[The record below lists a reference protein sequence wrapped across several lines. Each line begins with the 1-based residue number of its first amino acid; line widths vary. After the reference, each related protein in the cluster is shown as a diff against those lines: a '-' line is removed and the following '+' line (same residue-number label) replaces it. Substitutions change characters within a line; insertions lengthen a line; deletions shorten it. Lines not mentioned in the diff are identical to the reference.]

1 MFNSDQYQLLDFG
14 QNQKL
19 ERFAGCSTSR
29 TTPSGPG
36 RKQQPQLWQQA
47 ELRYDGHQPKNRWS
61 GSPPDPWQLNFG
73 ETDICFELRT
83 APTGQ
88 VGIFPEQAVNWDWI
102 LNSPLNLSGYKALN
116 LFAYT
121 GGSTLALA
129 SRGVSVTHVDAAPS
143 VVKWAR
149 RNAEL
154 SKLDQH
160 PIRWIVED
168 AAQFVARE
176 IKRGNQYD
184 IIVADPP
191 SFGRGP
197 KGQTWKIQQDLPSL
211 MFELND
217 LLSDQRCMLIFSS
230 HTPGFEQQQWG
241 QLVGE
246 AISLPP
252 GIGEAF
258 QFDLETPAAT
268 TLPSGHCF
276 RWQRSAT

>member
-1 MFNSDQYQLLDFG
+1 MFTDDQYQLLDFG

-19 ERFAGCSTSR
+19 ERFANCATSR
-29 TTPSGPG
+29 TTPSSPG

-47 ELRYDGHQPKNRWS
+47 DLNFDRQRKNDRWL
-61 GSPPDPWQLNFG
+61 GTTPVPWQLNFG
-73 ETDICFELRT
+73 QTDICFELRT

-88 VGIFPEQAVNWDWI
+88 VGVFPEQAGNWDWI
-102 LNSPLNLSGYKALN
+102 LNSPIDLQGCRALN

-121 GGSTLALA
+121 GGTTLALA

-184 IIVADPP
+184 ILIADPP

-197 KGQTWKIQQDLPSL
+197 KGQTRLA
-211 MFELND
+211 E
-217 LLSDQRCMLIFSS
+217 R
-230 HTPGFEQQQWG
+230 
-241 QLVGE
+241 
-246 AISLPP
+246 
-252 GIGEAF
+252 
-258 QFDLETPAAT
+258 
-268 TLPSGHCF
+268 
-276 RWQRSAT
+276 RSANGDFQQPHAGF

>member
-29 TTPSGPG
+29 TTPSAPG
-36 RKQQPQLWQQA
+36 RKQQPQLWHQA
-47 ELRYDGHQPKNRWS
+47 DLRYDGQKKNERWS
-61 GSPPDPWQLNFG
+61 GSPPDPWQINFG
-73 ETDICFELRT
+73 QTDICFELRT

-102 LNSPLNLSGYKALN
+102 LNSPLNLSGCKALN

-160 PIRWIVED
+160 PIRWIIED

-176 IKRGNQYD
+176 IKRGNRYD

-211 MFELND
+211 MFDLND
-217 LLSDQRCMLIFSS
+217 LLSDHASMLIFSS
-230 HTPGFEQQQWG
+230 HTPGFEQRQWR
-241 QLVGE
+241 QLVDE
-246 AISLPP
+246 AFSLPV
-252 GIGEAF
+252 GNSDAF
-258 QFDLETPAAT
+258 QLELETPAAT
-268 TLPSGHCF
+268 ALSSGHCF

>member
-1 MFNSDQYQLLDFG
+1 MFTEDQYQLLDFG

-29 TTPSGPG
+29 TTPSAPG
-36 RKQQPQLWQQA
+36 RKQQPQLWQA
-47 ELRYDGHQPKNRWS
+47 ADLSYDRQRKTEPWMGAAPE
-61 GSPPDPWQLNFG
+61 PWQLNFG
-73 ETDICFELRT
+73 DSDLCFELRT
-83 APTGQ
+83 AATGQ
-88 VGIFPEQAVNWDWI
+88 VGVFPEQAVNWDWI
-102 LNSPLNLSGYKALN
+102 LDSPIDLSKCRALN

-129 SRGVSVTHVDAAPS
+129 SRGASVTHVDAAPS

-154 SKLDQH
+154 SKLAEH

-197 KGQTWKIQQDLPSL
+197 KGQTWKLQRDLPTL
-211 MFELND
+211 MFDLSD
-217 LLSDQRCMLIFSS
+217 LLTDDAQMLIFSS
-230 HTPGFEQQQWG
+230 HTPSFEQRQWQ

-246 AISLPP
+246 AFSLPA
-252 GIGEAF
+252 GDSEAF
-258 QFDLETPAAT
+258 EFALETPT
-268 TLPSGHCF
+268 GTKLPSGHCF
-276 RWQRSAT
+276 RWQRATN